1 MRRYLFS
8 ALLILPLL
16 FITGCGESVY
26 SGASDTSTNEA
37 IIDALD
43 FSFIGGQCQS
53 IIDYYDVQVS
63 SGASINDDDM
73 YKYLSAILS
82 CSGFDVL
89 SGVNSVLTNGGSD
102 IYMTAGAL
110 MGITFVDVNKS
121 VQLQS
126 YYDKAISLCYSK
138 KAELEKLG
146 QTLNDTNKTICGFA
160 GMMGAVVNMS
170 ALMLNT
176 SGGGASIIELSET
189 GFQYFADNEIDETIG
204 GQSLAS
210 YLKEKDDFLMQLNN
224 GLTIGEDGA
233 QLIGSVIGQ
242 NDFSTVLSE
251 LAGLLRDK
259 EGNITEDSLINYITT
274 TLGIPIKLPSF
285 SDGSVPTIPGI
296 SGDIPT
302 VTPTPTTPPAP

>member
-126 YYDKAISLCYSK
+126 YYGKAISLCYSK

-259 EGNITEDSLINYITT
+259 EGNITEDSLINYVTT

-285 SDGSVPTIPGI
+285 SDGSVPTIPG
-296 SGDIPT
+296 DIPT